1 MEVLIIIFSTL
12 IILIILLI
20 INLITYKKLIKNKK
34 LFFISSFFIIAYYII
49 CILIYNNNISN
60 NYEYGILYGNIL
72 DNHFCD
78 EYRYYIDSDI
88 LLNHLKNGEFT
99 QWLNKTLPVYEFID
113 HEGHPGFGNY
123 NIFVI
128 FLTLIKLI
136 GFTNPLE
143 IISIKLIFYI
153 PLVIVFYKL
162 SKLYLTEKNS
172 LISVILF
179 SILPGYAL
187 TNSLLM
193 RDNIIISLVLIL
205 LYYILSK
212 KINWYIFIPSILLLL
227 FLRAYLVATLIVSFI
242 FCFNNVKKIISK
254 LDIVYISI
262 IIFSIIFFSKTN
274 FYNEQMRIMQ
284 ERFFSIFGNDFLY
297 PIRVIFYAIIH
308 ILTDPVFTSFLKSGV
323 IYLIIFSFGNI
334 IGTIVS
340 ISFAIKYLYI
350 IYNSKFNNYIYLLK
364 YTFYFTSTT
373 GIFVIS
379 KDGYIINRIALLWLP
394 LFLIIILLPI
404 KNTEEII

>member
-1 MEVLIIIFSTL
+1 MEVLAILFSTL
-12 IILIILLI
+12 ITLTILLI
-20 INLITYKKLIKNKK
+20 INLAIYKKLIKNKK

-49 CILIYNNNISN
+49 AILIYNNNISN

-88 LLNHLKNGEFT
+88 LLNHFKNGEFF
-99 QWLNKTLPVYEFID
+99 QWLSKTLPVYEFID
-113 HEGHPGFGNY
+113 PEGHPGFGNY
-123 NIFVI
+123 NIFVF
-128 FLTLIKLI
+128 FLTIIKLL
-136 GFTNPLE
+136 GFTNPLQ
-143 IISIKLIFYI
+143 IIVIKLIFYI
-153 PLVIVFYKL
+153 PLAIVLYKL
-162 SKLYLTEKNS
+162 SRLYLTEKSS

-193 RDNIIISLVLIL
+193 RDNIIILLALIL
-205 LYYILSK
+205 LYYILSQ
-212 KINWYIFIPSILLLL
+212 KINWYIFIPSIIILI
-227 FLRAYLVATLIVSFI
+227 FLRSYLVATLIVSFI
-242 FCFNNVKKIISK
+242 FCFKNSKKIVSK
-254 LDIVYISI
+254 LDIIYILV

-274 FYNEQMRIMQ
+274 FHNEQMRIMQ

-297 PIRVIFYAIIH
+297 PIRVVFYTIIH
-308 ILTDPVFTSFLKSGV
+308 IFTDIPLISFLTSGI
-323 IYLIIFSFGNI
+323 IYLIIFAFGNI

-340 ISFAIKYLYI
+340 ISFAIKYIYI
-350 IYNSKFNNYIYLLK
+350 IYSSKFNNYIYLLK
-364 YTFYFTSTT
+364 YTFYFTSIT

-394 LFLIIILLPI
+394 LFIIILLLPT
-404 KNTEEII
+404 KGNKEII